1 MRLLRGRRAAPQTL
15 PISARPAQVPTS
27 PQPGGFFICYLDES
41 GITDLTSGTT
51 HYVLVGLAI
60 PIETWQSKDR
70 EITGIKAVF
79 GLQDVE
85 IHSGWMTRRYLE
97 QERIP
102 NFVTLPRDQR
112 RAAWNRERD
121 ATLVRIAA
129 TRPAQ
134 TLLEAKRN
142 FRKTEPYAHLT
153 RVERMDALSRLAN
166 LIGSW
171 ADCRLFFEAAEKN
184 AYRGRIDLPSIEEA
198 SFTQVVS
205 RLQIFLTN
213 RGRNLSQRI
222 LGMLVQDN
230 NETVAM
236 KLTKLMRQFHE
247 RGTTY
252 TVIPDIVETPLFVDS
267 SLTSMVQLA
276 DICAYATRRFFENAE
291 TDLFDKVY
299 VRTDRSGGRIVGGR
313 HFTGMRPC
321 RCRVCVDHGRAL

>member
-1 MRLLRGRRAAPQTL
+1 MRLPRGRRAAPQTL
-15 PISARPAQVPTS
+15 PISARHAQVPT
-27 PQPGGFFICYLDES
+27 PPEPGGFFICYLDES
-41 GITDLTSGTT
+41 GITDLTAGTT
-51 HYVLVGLAI
+51 HYILVGLAI
-60 PIETWQSKDR
+60 PIETWQGRDR
-70 EITGIKAVF
+70 EITGVKAAF
-79 GLQDVE
+79 SLQDIE

-102 NFVTLPRDQR
+102 NFVTLGRDQR
-112 RAAWNRERD
+112 RTVWNRERD
-121 ATLVRIAA
+121 ATLIRIAA
-129 TRPAQ
+129 TRPAPA
-134 TLLEAKRN
+134 LLEAKRN
-142 FRKTEPYAHLT
+142 FRKTEPYTHLT
-153 RVERMDALSRLAN
+153 RDERMDVLRRLAS

-184 AYRGRIDLPSIEEA
+184 AYRGRTDLTPIEEA

-205 RLQIFLTN
+205 RLQFFLTN
-213 RGRNLSQRI
+213 RGRNLGRRI

-291 TDLFDKVY
+291 TDLFDRVY
-299 VRTDRSGGRIVGGR
+299 VRTDRSGGRVVGGR
-313 HFTGMRPC
+313 HYTGVRQC
-321 RCRVCVDHGRAL
+321 RCRVCVDHGRSP